1 MIKVDHVLVNHM
13 EQLANIELNTNE
25 REKLRLEIIQ
35 ALEFIDSLEAVQ
47 IDMATPFSPLMVE
60 LNQLRNDQVER
71 TLFDFFKNVPEQVE
85 DYVVVST
92 G

>member
-47 IDMATPFSPLMVE
+47 IDMATSFSSPKVE

>member
-1 MIKVDHVLVNHM
+1 MIKVDHVLVNHL
-13 EQLANIELNTNE
+13 EQLAKIELNTNE

-47 IDMATPFSPLMVE
+47 IDMATSFSSPKVE

>member
-13 EQLANIELNTNE
+13 EQLAKIELNTNE

>member
-1 MIKVDHVLVNHM
+1 MIKVDHVLVNHL
-13 EQLANIELNTNE
+13 EQLAKIELNTNE

-47 IDMATPFSPLMVE
+47 IDMATSFSSPKIE

>member
-13 EQLANIELNTNE
+13 EQLAKIELNTNE

-47 IDMATPFSPLMVE
+47 IDMATSFSSPKVE

>member
-1 MIKVDHVLVNHM
+1 L
-13 EQLANIELNTNE
+13 EQLAKIELNTNE

-47 IDMATPFSPLMVE
+47 IDMATSFSSPKIE

>member
-1 MIKVDHVLVNHM
+1 MIKVDHVLVNHL
-13 EQLANIELNTNE
+13 EQLAKIELNTNE